1 MTTSAPAKSAFV
13 STAGIEW
20 KNCALDSSTLAN
32 QRGPLGLRL
41 RAPVP
46 GPEEDM
52 VQEFLSIAR
61 ASLPRGRRL
70 TVFLQPEV
78 ETGFPDLVAVV
89 WRPAKTKAW
98 PLERERLREADLRL
112 LHLLAT
118 AGPLQL
124 SALQTYF
131 QRGLAG
137 MLRRLDD
144 AGVIVTSKATC
155 RARSLSTIFAVEQIV
170 AIEAKVS
177 AHRRAIEQAGANTWF
192 SSESHALLRTT
203 RVREGVLEPAAN
215 WGVGVL
221 CLDAGL
227 VAHVAPPS
235 VRAVPLSYG
244 SWLFN
249 EWTWRVARETE
260 RL

>member
-1 MTTSAPAKSAFV
+1 MSADTPATSPFV
-13 STAGIEW
+13 SVAGTEW
-20 KNCALDSSTLAN
+20 KTCALDSSTLGS
-32 QRGPLGLRL
+32 QPGPLGLRL

-52 VQEFLSIAR
+52 VQEFLSIAH
-61 ASLPRGRRL
+61 ANLPRGRRL

-98 PLERERLREADLRL
+98 PLERARLGATDLRL

-118 AGPLQL
+118 GGPLQL
-124 SALQTYF
+124 SALRHYF
-131 QRGLAG
+131 RRGLTG
-137 MLRRLDD
+137 MLRRLEE
-144 AGVIVTSKATC
+144 AGVIVTGKTTC
-155 RARSLSTIFAVEQIV
+155 RARSISTIFAVEQIV

-203 RVREGVLEPAAN
+203 RVREGVLGPAAN

-221 CLDAGL
+221 GLDAGL

-235 VRAVPLSYG
+235 VRPVPQSYG

-249 EWTWRVARETE
+249 EWTWRVAREME